1 MARDSFYLIYMSSRC
16 KTLVLD
22 AGPLLSLSP
31 LRGLAETYVTVPQV
45 LAELKDV
52 RARQHFE
59 QLGLISGVNIRI
71 QSPDASSLAHGVF
84 FILFFLFRLPIT
96 DVRKVIQWAKKT
108 GDYSVLS
115 HVDLCILALTYA
127 LHEQGKREDEK
138 NGDEAS
144 PRQVYNILMP
154 NLTLI
159 VDGEHKRCRG

>member
-1 MARDSFYLIYMSSRC
+1 MSSRC

-59 QLGLISGVNIRI
+59 QLGLISGVNIKI
-71 QSPDASSLAHGVF
+71 QSPDASSLAHGAS
-84 FILFFLFRLPIT
+84 FISFFLLRLQIT
-96 DVRKVIQWAKKT
+96 NVRCKVIQWAKKT

-115 HVDLCILALTYA
+115 HADLCILALTYA
-127 LHEQGKREDEK
+127 LHEQGKQEDEK
-138 NGDEAS
+138 NDDEAS
-144 PRQVYNILMP
+144 RRHDLYHP
-154 NLTLI
+154 
-159 VDGEHKRCRG
+159 DA